1 MNRLPAAVHRLVVF
15 VLAACAIVV
24 GGGVLA
30 WRLDLSPVK
39 GWIERTDTGAVVR
52 FTDGSWWTAVLFGI
66 VAVAVIVALIL
77 LVTVVRPMKAQRLVL
92 PASSATGD
100 LTVEPGLI
108 ASAAANDLASKPII
122 LAAKGR
128 AINDR
133 GRLVIR
139 LTVHAYSTRSFGE
152 LAKVCS
158 DATDAITNALD
169 GAPVQT
175 QVLLQLEHPDPQKPA
190 VAA

>member
-1 MNRLPAAVHRLVVF
+1 MNRLPATVHRLVVF
-15 VLAACAIVV
+15 VLAVGAIVV
-24 GGGVLA
+24 GGGALA
-30 WRLDLSPVK
+30 WRLNLSPIK
-39 GWIERTDTGAVVR
+39 GWIERIDTGAVVR
-52 FTDGSWWTAVLFGI
+52 FADGSWWTAVLFGI
-66 VAVAVIVALIL
+66 VVLAVILAVIL
-77 LVTVVRPMKAQRLVL
+77 LATVVRPMKAQRLVL
-92 PASSATGD
+92 PASSSTGD

-108 ASAAANDLASKPII
+108 ANAAANDLASKPII

-139 LTVHAYSTRSFGE
+139 LTVRAYSTRPFAD

-158 DATDAITNALD
+158 DATDAITDALD